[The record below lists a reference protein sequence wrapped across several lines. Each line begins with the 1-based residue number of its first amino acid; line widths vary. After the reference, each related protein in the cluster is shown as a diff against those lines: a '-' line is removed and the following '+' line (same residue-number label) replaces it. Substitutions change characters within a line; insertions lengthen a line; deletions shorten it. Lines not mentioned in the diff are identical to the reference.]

1 MVIKESPLTEQLCGE
16 LIALSREWEDED
28 SCRGYRANTAE
39 DLSGRRIFT
48 ARKDGE
54 LVGYLF
60 GLLEREKNGNSVL
73 KKDEAYFEL
82 EELYVKPAFRSQGLG
97 RALYARA
104 EQTLRCEASAILLST
119 ATKDWRRI
127 LHFYLEE
134 LGMDFWSARLFHRIT
149 D

>member
-1 MVIKESPLTEQLCGE
+1 MELKESTLTEQLRAE
-16 LIALSREWEDED
+16 LIALSHDWEQEA
-28 SCRGYRANTAE
+28 SCRGYRANTVE

-104 EQTLRCEASAILLST
+104 EQTLRHEASAILLST
-119 ATKDWRRI
+119 ATRDWRRI